1 MNAVWYLMRGSGVVS
16 LLLLTLV
23 MALGVATSNR
33 FRPRKLPLYVTTEL
47 HRNASLLA
55 VVFLA
60 LHVVTALVDPYAS
73 VSVLAVVVPFVS
85 DFAPLWIGL
94 GALSVDLVAA
104 LIVTS
109 LLRRRLSHG
118 LWRGL
123 HWAAYAAWP
132 LALVHGLGAGTD
144 GSTVWLRTVN
154 VVCILA
160 VGGVT
165 MWRLLAEPTG
175 GPRPPKSHSR
185 LTGTDRAFTG
195 GSQERVAG

>member
-33 FRPRKLPLYVTTEL
+33 FRPRRLPLYVTTTL

-55 VVFLA
+55 VVFLGI
-60 LHVVTALVDPYAS
+60 HVVTALVDPYAS

-94 GALSVDLVAA
+94 GALALDLVAA

-109 LLRRRLSHG
+109 LLRRHLSFRV
-118 LWRGL
+118 WRGV

-144 GSTVWLRTVN
+144 GGTVWLRTVN
-154 VVCILA
+154 VLCILA
-160 VGGVT
+160 VGAVT
-165 MWRLLAEPTG
+165 MWRLLAEPPAPP
-175 GPRPPKSHSR
+175 PRRRHSG
-185 LTGTDRAFTG
+185 LTGTPPRFTA
-195 GSQERVAG
+195 GSQEPVAR